1 MVGEPVWLFICTRR
15 IIGSLTVC
23 VQVFAAPC
31 DYLRVSKQDILL
43 HCGFFCMS
51 MLCCHVLFKLNE
63 LCGGFCIELKDGG
76 TDENN
81 KMQ

>member
-15 IIGSLTVC
+15 IIDSLC
-23 VQVFAAPC
+23 AFKC
-31 DYLRVSKQDILL
+31 LL
-43 HCGFFCMS
+43 HLVITYVCQNRTSSCTVGLFCMS

-63 LCGGFCIELKDGG
+63 LCGGICLKLKDGG

-81 KMQ
+81 KVQ